1 LIIMAKKKLQVTYD
15 YDFTLLALNAN
26 VRPYRLAWSINREL
40 KLNLSKSVNIEID
53 FKSGREL
60 NIVNYIDAGE
70 YRTIRL
76 LRNRAEE
83 SEEQFDAFL
92 IPELKNFDYFLLLE
106 NESST
111 FDENAFISKIK
122 EISFVQFATKVA
134 TEALKSR
141 DNLIF

>member
-1 LIIMAKKKLQVTYD
+1 MAKKKLQVTYD

-26 VRPYRLAWSINREL
+26 VKPYRLAWSINKEL
-40 KLNLSKSVNIEID
+40 KLDLSKCENIEID

-60 NIVNYIDAGE
+60 NVVNYIDLGE

-92 IPELKNFDYFLLLE
+92 IPELKNFDYFIILE

-122 EISFVQFATKVA
+122 EIPFVQFATKVEI
-134 TEALKSR
+134 EALKSR

>member
-1 LIIMAKKKLQVTYD
+1 MINMAKNKLQVTYD

-26 VRPYRLAWSINREL
+26 VKAYRLAWSINKDL
-40 KLNLSKSVNIEID
+40 KLNLSKSDNIEID
-53 FKSGREL
+53 FKSGRNL

-83 SEEQFDAFL
+83 TEEQFDAFI
-92 IPELKNFDYFLLLE
+92 IPELKNFDYFLILE

-111 FDENAFISKIK
+111 FDENVFFTKIK
-122 EISFVQFATKVA
+122 EIPFVLFATKVDI
-134 TEALKSR
+134 EALKSR